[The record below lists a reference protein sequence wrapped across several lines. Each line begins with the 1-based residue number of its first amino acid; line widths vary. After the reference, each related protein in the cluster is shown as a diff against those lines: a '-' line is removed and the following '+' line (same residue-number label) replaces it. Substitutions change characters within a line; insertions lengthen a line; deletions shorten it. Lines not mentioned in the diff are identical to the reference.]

1 GLALVK
7 ELVVAH
13 QGSIVVQSQRGRGC
27 TFVVSLPL
35 CEPPQ
40 SVLPTELATALP
52 TVLSTVPAMI
62 TPHGDQLDQQS
73 SDDRCDKQ
81 GLLIVED
88 NRDMCRYLLDCFSAD
103 FNCVTAYN
111 GEQGLEIAISQVPDI
126 VISDVMMPIMDGYQ
140 LAEKLRNND
149 KTSHIPIVLLTAKG
163 DRQSRI
169 KGWQT
174 LVDDYVAKPFDIQ
187 ELRVRVDSLLL
198 IRTQLRRQ
206 WGAVLSQR
214 SPTFLAS
221 TSTSTSTVIDG
232 MSPLDV
238 KFVEKFEQCISEH
251 YSQSELSRTMVA
263 GLLFMT
269 DRQLNRKLNALF
281 EHNFSQYLRQ
291 FRLRQSTQMLLVGTL
306 PIVAVSEAIGFGSS
320 TYFARCF
327 KAEFGVSPSEYAL
340 QGPKKEEL
348 PEAAL

>member
-1 GLALVK
+1 
-7 ELVVAH
+7 
-13 QGSIVVQSQRGRGC
+13 
-27 TFVVSLPL
+27 
-35 CEPPQ
+35 
-40 SVLPTELATALP
+40 
-52 TVLSTVPAMI
+52 
-62 TPHGDQLDQQS
+62 
-73 SDDRCDKQ
+73 
-81 GLLIVED
+81 
-88 NRDMCRYLLDCFSAD
+88 
-103 FNCVTAYN
+103 
-111 GEQGLEIAISQVPDI
+111 
-126 VISDVMMPIMDGYQ
+126 VMMPIMDGYQ

-174 LVDDYVAKPFDIQ
+174 LVDDYVAKPFDAQ
-187 ELRVRVDSLLL
+187 ELRVRGDNLLL

-214 SPTFLAS
+214 SPTLS
-221 TSTSTSTVIDG
+221 LSTTSTLTSVEG
-232 MSPLDV
+232 MSPLDI

-291 FRLRQSTQMLLVGTL
+291 FRLRQSTQMLLAGTL
-306 PIVAVSEAIGFGSS
+306 PIVAVSEATGFGSS

-327 KAEFGVSPSEYAL
+327 KAEFGVSPSEYAE
-340 QGPKKEEL
+340 QGDKKEEL